1 MKCDFIKTQTIK
13 DRLFYN
19 KELMVDV
26 KINYPFLVQGFS
38 NNTMRFNTHY
48 RQKAQKNYRYAS
60 TSLYQAAV
68 KQYNASKTQGFPFH
82 NFEFV
87 EVFEP
92 TYCRKPMISLF
103 YDIYE
108 FTGGAHGNTIR
119 KGNTWLMESPRG
131 GPSESGTLITLDSL
145 FVKDYDY
152 TPIILRLIES
162 EARRRQI
169 TGAAQYFENL
179 DENIEKYF
187 DSKNY
192 YLTDDGIAIFYPLY
206 TIAPYSEGIQVF
218 IIPYKIFGDKLKY
231 KL

>member
-13 DRLFYN
+13 DRLFHN
-19 KELMVDV
+19 KVLMVDV
-26 KINYPFLVQGFS
+26 KINYPFLIQGYS
-38 NNTMRFNTHY
+38 GNTMRFNTYY
-48 RQKAQKNYRYAS
+48 RQKAHKNYRYAS
-60 TSLYQAAV
+60 TSLYQAAI
-68 KQYNASKTQGFPFH
+68 KQYNLSKTQGFPF
-82 NFEFV
+82 NGFEFV

-119 KGNTWLMESPRG
+119 KGNTWDMERG
-131 GPSESGTLITLDSL
+131 TIITLDSL

-152 TPIILRLIES
+152 TSTILKYIES

-169 TGAAQYFENL
+169 TGMAHYFENVG
-179 DENIEKYF
+179 ENVKKYF
-187 DSKNY
+187 DPKNF
-192 YLTDDGIAIFYPLY
+192 YLTEEGLAIFYPLY

-218 IIPYKIFGDKLKY
+218 IIPYFVFGDKLKY